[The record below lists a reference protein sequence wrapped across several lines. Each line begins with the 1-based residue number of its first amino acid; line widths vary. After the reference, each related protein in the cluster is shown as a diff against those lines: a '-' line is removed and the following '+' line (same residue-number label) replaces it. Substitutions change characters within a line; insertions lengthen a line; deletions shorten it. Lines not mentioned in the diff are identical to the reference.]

1 MRLSAERLVTDRL
14 TLDPLRVEDADE
26 LAPLLDDPAI
36 HAYIG
41 GRPATADELRE
52 RYRRQVAGRSP
63 DGSAC
68 WLNWVVRRRDSGRAI
83 GTVQATITTQGG
95 RRVAQVAWIVA
106 PSHQRR
112 GYAREAAVE
121 MVRWLRRQRT
131 ALVVAHVHP
140 EHEAS
145 MAVARTLGLRP
156 TDRRVDGEVRWEG

>member
-36 HAYIG
+36 HTYIG

-68 WLNWVVRRRDSGRAI
+68 WLNWVVRRRDSGRPI
-83 GTVQATITTQGG
+83 GTVQATITTHDG
-95 RRVAQVAWIVA
+95 RPVAQVAWIVA

-121 MVRWLRRQRT
+121 MVRWLRGQGT

>member
-26 LAPLLDDPAI
+26 LAPLLDDPAM
-36 HAYIG
+36 HTYIG
-41 GRPATADELRE
+41 GSPATLDELRE

-68 WLNWVVRRRDSGRAI
+68 WLNWVVRRRDSGGAI
-83 GTVQATITTQGG
+83 GTVQATITMQDGHP
-95 RRVAQVAWIVA
+95 VAQVAWVVA

-112 GYAREAAVE
+112 GYARESAVE
-121 MVRWLRRQRT
+121 MVRWLRRQGT
-131 ALVVAHVHP
+131 AVVVAHVHP